1 MNDCWL
7 ISSRF
12 RQSSLQVLIMH
23 HQSHGSKHGRGWGTS
38 PTKFGVG
45 MLMQI
50 VPHILSDFE
59 ISSIRLLASQ
69 CSKKLTNPI
78 TLAAYYYFTNVHQ
91 ITTLGGKFNIFGE
104 DTEKNSA
111 ENSRKHA
118 ISSEK
123 NVFFSSKID
132 RRSLSESLFRYFT
145 ISHSH
150 SILYLFKY
158 S

>member
-1 MNDCWL
+1 
-7 ISSRF
+7 
-12 RQSSLQVLIMH
+12 
-23 HQSHGSKHGRGWGTS
+23 
-38 PTKFGVG
+38 